1 MNPWK
6 ITIPLLIAVTGFI
19 ALPQEKTNEMSGAEM
34 YRTYCASCH
43 GVDGKGAGPAA
54 PAFRKAPPDLT
65 LIARKNNGEFPAFRI
80 THIIDGYEVLAAHGS
95 REMPVWG
102 DYFRDN
108 KSRDEAILQL
118 REHNVTEYLRS
129 IQQK

>member
-1 MNPWK
+1 
-6 ITIPLLIAVTGFI
+6 
-19 ALPQEKTNEMSGAEM
+19 
-34 YRTYCASCH
+34 
-43 GVDGKGAGPAA
+43 
-54 PAFRKAPPDLT
+54 
-65 LIARKNNGEFPAFRI
+65 
-80 THIIDGYEVLAAHGS
+80 
-95 REMPVWG
+95 MPVWG